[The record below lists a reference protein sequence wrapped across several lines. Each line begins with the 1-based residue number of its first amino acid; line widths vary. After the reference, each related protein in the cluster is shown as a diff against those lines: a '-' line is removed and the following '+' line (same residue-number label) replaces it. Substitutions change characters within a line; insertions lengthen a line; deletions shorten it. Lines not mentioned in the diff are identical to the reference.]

1 MTGDKNQIVGVMRFS
16 YISKGGFAH
25 SHDAQEDQEAMIYD
39 ADRMERRFQL
49 FEDFA
54 LRSLKYQTD
63 QDFKCVFLITTT
75 FPKHYRERLE
85 DLVAGW
91 PPGVIIDKPF
101 MPQFRAIRM
110 CYEMMEDERCDW
122 YTSFRLDDDDM
133 LDMRFIERMRARD
146 ASSKTASTITLPVVM
161 YLAPSLTFMWT
172 RPVCST

>member
-1 MTGDKNQIVGVMRFS
+1 
-16 YISKGGFAH
+16 
-25 SHDAQEDQEAMIYD
+25 MIYA

-63 QDFKCVFLITTT
+63 QDFKCVFLITTA

-91 PPGVIIDKPF
+91 PAGVIIDKPF

-110 CYEMMEDERCDW
+110 CYEMMEEDGCDW

-133 LDMRFIERMRARD
+133 LDQQFIERVRGRAVGAARVVD
-146 ASSKTASTITLPVVM
+146 DGAPVVLSFNRGAVPEDRAAEEP
-161 YLAPSLTFMWT
+161 YF
-172 RPVCST
+172 